1 VTISSLPLRTMI
13 NRLEYTLRRS
23 SIDASREDLPLAL
36 NEIGVMSFLFETNV
50 VSSGTSV
57 LRSLNKKWEAKVRDS
72 LSWVTE
78 QVSFPVALANLCLLL
93 CGALAEGYNI
103 L

>member
-1 VTISSLPLRTMI
+1 
-13 NRLEYTLRRS
+13 
-23 SIDASREDLPLAL
+23 
-36 NEIGVMSFLFETNV
+36 V

-93 CGALAEGYNI
+93 CGARAEGYNI